1 MKRNFHIFAAVILCA
16 ALIIPSV
23 LADEKKD
30 NSGAAIAEVKG
41 YRHADHKPV
50 PEAFAA
56 AEAGDTFLVDYVR
69 VFDEVR

>member
-30 NSGAAIAEVKG
+30 NSGAAIARNLDIFNTVYK
-41 YRHADHKPV
+41 
-50 PEAFAA
+50 EAN
-56 AEAGDTFLVDYVR
+56 G
-69 VFDEVR
+69 